1 MITLLVVINLIIL
14 ECLLSVDNA
23 AVLAVM
29 VKVLPKEQQTKAL
42 RYGILGAYIFRGIAL
57 AFATYL
63 VKIVWLK
70 IAGGLFL
77 LYLTYKHFT
86 EEEGEVNASTKII
99 PGLGLF
105 WSTVVYVELADITFS
120 LDNVFAAVALS
131 DQFWVVFAGVAI
143 GILAMRFIAQW
154 FILMIEKYP
163 SLNTSAFIVIGLLG
177 FKLVL
182 TGVVDYIPS
191 ATPLRQLLESHYT
204 DMIVSGLTLIIFLFP
219 VIYNRKRTTV

>member
-1 MITLLVVINLIIL
+1 M

-57 AFATYL
+57 AFATFL

-70 IAGGLFL
+70 ILGGAFL
-77 LYLTYKHFT
+77 LFLTYKHFT
-86 EEEGEVNASTKII
+86 EEEGEAKASTKVI

-131 DQFWVVFAGVAI
+131 DEFWIVFAGVAI

-154 FILMIEKYP
+154 FIKMIEKYP

-177 FKLVL
+177 LKLVI
-182 TGVVDYIPS
+182 TGIVDYLPN
-191 ATPLRQLLESHYT
+191 AAGLRKLLESHYT
-204 DMIVSGLTLIIFLFP
+204 DMVVSALTLIIFLSP
-219 VIYNRKRTTV
+219 VIIPKKKLPYEA